1 MERKKN
7 LLVSMSVKL
16 IVVFPAQR
24 DGEVVTIF

>member
-7 LLVSMSVKL
+7 LLVSMNVKF
-16 IVVFPAQR
+16 VVVPPAQR